1 MYFTLLY
8 APRALGLRVY
18 CVRIFYTRLVRSV
31 DTNCISDGQEQE
43 PGPWSINL
51 KLDFEILL
59 ERAIVNIRRL
69 YEDGMSCVASQHWLR
84 RLARGSPSMCVMESR
99 RRYFVIRDR
108 RVITGQ
114 SKLIR
119 GHTEARAMTK
129 VKEGGE
135 KGDEED

>member
-1 MYFTLLY
+1 
-8 APRALGLRVY
+8 
-18 CVRIFYTRLVRSV
+18 
-31 DTNCISDGQEQE
+31 
-43 PGPWSINL
+43 
-51 KLDFEILL
+51 
-59 ERAIVNIRRL
+59 
-69 YEDGMSCVASQHWLR
+69 
-84 RLARGSPSMCVMESR
+84 MCVMESR